1 MGTRVLE
8 PPLTVRA
15 VGSLCA
21 PRKGVVVDASSRDG
35 VSVTIALREPYEDL
49 TFMTP
54 LSQDRADR
62 LVRFLAHDGDA
73 IVLDIGCGWAE
84 LLLRVIGASPHASGI
99 GIDLD
104 VAAVEHGRVLARE
117 RGLSDRV
124 TLLTEDAK
132 THAPDRSDAVICIG
146 ASQVWGPPVHDNQ
159 PLDYASAL
167 TALRAMVERGAHVVF
182 GEGVWSRPP
191 TVKAVAPLSGR
202 PDELV
207 PLAELVEIA
216 VAHGFMPV
224 AVHEASLD
232 EWDEFESGYSACYAR
247 WLAEHGL
254 DHVDAAEVQK
264 RATRQREAYYGG
276 YRGVLGMA
284 YLCLVAV

>member
-1 MGTRVLE
+1 
-8 PPLTVRA
+8 VRGA
-15 VGSLCA
+15 TL
-21 PRKGVVVDASSRDG
+21 RDG
-35 VSVTIALREPYEDL
+35 NSVAIVLREPYEDL

-54 LSQDRADR
+54 LSEERADK
-62 LVRFLAHDGDA
+62 LVAFLATGGDG
-73 IVLDIGCGWAE
+73 IVVDIGCGWAE
-84 LLLRVIGASPHASGI
+84 LLLRVIGASPQASGI
-99 GIDLD
+99 GVDLD
-104 VAAVEHGRVLARE
+104 VAAIEHGRVLARE
-117 RGLSDRV
+117 RGLGDRV

-132 THAPDRSDAVICIG
+132 THAPDRADAVICIG
-146 ASQVWGPPVHDNQ
+146 ASQIWGPPVQDNQ
-159 PLDYASAL
+159 PLDYPSAL
-167 TALRAMVERGAHVVF
+167 TALRAMVGRGSHVVF

-191 TVKAVAPLSGR
+191 TLKAVTPLSGR

-224 AVHEASLD
+224 AVHEANLD

-254 DHVDAAEVQK
+254 DHSDAAEVK
-264 RATRQREAYYGG
+264 ERAARQREAYYGG